1 MPNVLLRPFMLKNLK
16 YTLPALILVG
26 VAVAAFQT
34 VQTNPTRDAAVLKLV
49 TDALGQAHYQPKPI
63 DDRLS
68 EMAFDTFLESMDG
81 DKRFFTQADVTRLQA
96 DRQRLDDQ
104 VKTGSTVFFDQ
115 AYALFTQR
123 VTEAQAR
130 YRRILAQP
138 VPTQP
143 GDVYQTDPE
152 KRTYPASEKEMEDH
166 WRRYFA
172 FRVTARM
179 VDRMTD
185 ADSGV
190 AVVPGTEAFAAAE
203 ASARKKE
210 LEMHDEWFSNLEDMD
225 RSEWFGIY
233 VNAFTLAFDPHTEYF
248 APRAKENFEI
258 EMTGQLEGIGAQ
270 LQQKGEYITV
280 SSIVTGSASWRQ
292 GELEEGD
299 KLLKVAQSSEEPVD
313 VVGMGINK
321 VVRLVR
327 GKKGTEVRLTVR
339 KKDGST
345 KVIPIVRDVVELEST
360 FARSAQLGED
370 GTTGYIRLPKFYV
383 DFFNER
389 NRNCANDV
397 RAEIEMLKA
406 KGMKRLIFDLRNN
419 GGGSLPAAV
428 DIAGL
433 FIDLG
438 PVVQVKTSGGNV
450 RVYSDKASD
459 IVWDGP
465 LVVLVNEGTASA
477 SEIVAAALQDYR
489 RALILGTKKTFGKG
503 TVQNVIDL
511 DQAMRGGSEDLKPL
525 GGLKLTIQK
534 FYRVTG
540 QTTQL
545 QGVLSDI
552 VLPHAYQAIPYGE
565 AEEKVPLAADAIA
578 TASFAAVNKPDAF
591 KRAIQ
596 NSQNRT
602 AKSEGF
608 ARINTYANW
617 LKSEREKTEWPVD
630 FVAYR
635 EAEKARSAQTKQFEK
650 LTELKDSLAVRP
662 SAGGATEMAS
672 APAKKKEWSQ
682 WMKSVSRDIYVR
694 EALYTVSDLGK

>member
-1 MPNVLLRPFMLKNLK
+1 
-16 YTLPALILVG
+16 
-26 VAVAAFQT
+26 
-34 VQTNPTRDAAVLKLV
+34 
-49 TDALGQAHYQPKPI
+49 
-63 DDRLS
+63 
-68 EMAFDTFLESMDG
+68 
-81 DKRFFTQADVTRLQA
+81 
-96 DRQRLDDQ
+96 
-104 VKTGSTVFFDQ
+104 
-115 AYALFTQR
+115 
-123 VTEAQAR
+123 
-130 YRRILAQP
+130 
-138 VPTQP
+138 
-143 GDVYQTDPE
+143 
-152 KRTYPASEKEMEDH
+152 
-166 WRRYFA
+166 
-172 FRVTARM
+172 
-179 VDRMTD
+179 
-185 ADSGV
+185 
-190 AVVPGTEAFAAAE
+190 VVPGTEAFAAAE

-225 RSEWFGIY
+225 RSEWFGVY
-233 VNAFTLAFDPHTEYF
+233 VNAFALAFDPHTEYF

-397 RAEIEMLKA
+397 RAEIEMLKSM
-406 KGMKRLIFDLRNN
+406 GMKRLIFDLRNN

-459 IVWDGP
+459 VVWDGP

-511 DQAMRGGSEDLKPL
+511 DQAMRGGSDDLRPL

-534 FYRVTG
+534 FYRITG

-578 TASFAAVNKPDAF
+578 TASFTAVNKPDVF

-596 NSQNRT
+596 NSQGRVS
-602 AKSEGF
+602 KSEGF
-608 ARINTYANW
+608 SRINTYANW
-617 LKSEREKTEWPVD
+617 LKTEREKTEWPVD

-662 SAGGATEMAS
+662 SPGGATEMAS

>member
-1 MPNVLLRPFMLKNLK
+1 MRNVLLRPFMRKNLK
-16 YTLPALILVG
+16 YTLPVLLLVG
-26 VAVAAFQT
+26 LSVAAFQSAT
-34 VQTNPTRDAAVLKLV
+34 TNPTRDAAVLKLV
-49 TDALGQAHYQPKPI
+49 ADALSQAHYQPKPI

-68 EMAFDTFLESMDG
+68 ESAFDAFLETLDG
-81 DKRFFTQADVTRLQA
+81 DKRFFTQKDLESLRTDRLQLDDQIQA
-96 DRQRLDDQ
+96 GSAAFFDRSYALFVQRLD
-104 VKTGSTVFFDQ
+104 
-115 AYALFTQR
+115 
-123 VTEAQAR
+123 EAQAR
-130 YRRILAQP
+130 YRRLLTAPISA
-138 VPTQP
+138 QP
-143 GDVYQTDPE
+143 GDKYQTDPD
-152 KRTYPASEKEMEDH
+152 KRTYPANQEALEDH
-166 WRRYFA
+166 WRRYLA

-179 VDRMTD
+179 VDRASD
-185 ADSGV
+185 ADSG
-190 AVVPGTEAFAAAE
+190 AVLTPGTSSFVEAE

-210 LEMHDEWFSNLEDMD
+210 LEMHDEWFNNLKDMD
-225 RSEWFGIY
+225 RGEWFGLY
-233 VNAFTLAFDPHTEYF
+233 VNSFALAFDPHTEYF

-270 LQQKGEYITV
+270 LQLKGEFVTV
-280 SSIVTGSASWRQ
+280 ASIVTGSASWRQ

-299 KLLKVAQSSEEPVD
+299 KLLKVSQGSEEPVD

-345 KVIPIVRDVVELEST
+345 KVVPIVRDVVELEST
-360 FARSAQLGED
+360 FARSAELGED
-370 GTTGYIRLPKFYV
+370 GSTGYIRLPKFYV
-383 DFFNER
+383 DFFNES

-397 RAEIEMLKA
+397 RTEIENLKA
-406 KGMKRLIFDLRNN
+406 QGMKRLIFDLRNN

-450 RVYSDKASD
+450 RVYSDRAAGV
-459 IVWDGP
+459 VWDGP

-511 DQAMRGGSEDLKPL
+511 DQAMRGGSEDLYPL

-545 QGVLSDI
+545 QGVVSDV
-552 VLPHAYQAIPYGE
+552 VLPHAYQGIPYGE
-565 AEEKVPLAADAIA
+565 AEEKGPLAADAIKS
-578 TASFAAVNKPDAF
+578 ASFAAVGKPDAF
-591 KRAIQ
+591 KRAVA
-596 NSQNRT
+596 NSQSRV

-608 ARINTYANW
+608 SRINTYAEW
-617 LKSEREKTEWPVD
+617 LKGERDKTEWPVS
-630 FVAYR
+630 FLEYQL
-635 EAEKARSAQTKQFEK
+635 AEKSRSEQVKKFEK

-662 SAGGATEMAS
+662 LADGAVEMAT
-672 APAKKKEWSQ
+672 APAKKKEWNQ
-682 WMKSVSRDIYVR
+682 WMKGISRDIYVR
-694 EALYTVSDLGK
+694 EALYTVSDLSK

>member
-1 MPNVLLRPFMLKNLK
+1 MRNVLLRPFMRKNLK
-16 YTLPALILVG
+16 YTLPVLLLVG
-26 VAVAAFQT
+26 LFVAAFQT
-34 VQTNPTRDAAVLKLV
+34 ATNNPTRDAAVLKLV
-49 TDALGQAHYQPKPI
+49 ADALSQAHYQPKPI
-63 DDRLS
+63 DDELS
-68 EMAFDTFLESMDG
+68 ESAFDAFLETLDG
-81 DKRFFTQADVTRLQA
+81 DKRFFTQKDVESLRTDRLNLDDQIQA
-96 DRQRLDDQ
+96 GSAEFFDRSYALFVQRLD
-104 VKTGSTVFFDQ
+104 
-115 AYALFTQR
+115 
-123 VTEAQAR
+123 EAQAR
-130 YRRILAQP
+130 YRRLLAAPISAQA
-138 VPTQP
+138 
-143 GDVYQTDPE
+143 GEKYQTDPD
-152 KRTYPASEKEMEDH
+152 KRAYPANQEALEDH
-166 WRRYFA
+166 WRRYLA

-179 VDRMTD
+179 VDRASN
-185 ADSGV
+185 ADSG
-190 AVVPGTEAFAAAE
+190 AVLTPGTSSFAEAE

-210 LEMHDEWFSNLEDMD
+210 LEMHDEWFNNLKDMD
-225 RSEWFGIY
+225 RGEWFGLY
-233 VNAFTLAFDPHTEYF
+233 VNSFALAFDPHTEYF

-270 LQQKGEYITV
+270 LQLKGEYVTV
-280 SSIVTGSASWRQ
+280 ASIVTGSASWRQ

-299 KLLKVAQSSEEPVD
+299 KLLKVAQGSEEPVD

-345 KVIPIVRDVVELEST
+345 KVVPIVRDVVELEST

-370 GTTGYIRLPKFYV
+370 GSTGYIRLPKFYV

-406 KGMKRLIFDLRNN
+406 QGMKRLIFDLRNN

-450 RVYSDKASD
+450 RVYSDRAAGV
-459 IVWDGP
+459 VWDGP

-489 RALILGTKKTFGKG
+489 RALVLGTKKTFGKG

-511 DQAMRGGSEDLKPL
+511 DQAMRGGSEDLYPL

-545 QGVLSDI
+545 QGVVSDV
-552 VLPHAYQAIPYGE
+552 VLPHAYQGIPYGE
-565 AEEKVPLAADAIA
+565 AEEKGPLAADAIQS
-578 TASFAAVNKPDAF
+578 ASFAAVGKPDAF
-591 KRAIQ
+591 KRAVA
-596 NSQNRT
+596 NSQARV

-608 ARINTYANW
+608 SRINTYAEW
-617 LKSEREKTEWPVD
+617 LKGERDKTEWPVS
-630 FVAYR
+630 FLEYQL
-635 EAEKARSAQTKQFEK
+635 AEKSRSEQVKQFEK

-662 SAGGATEMAS
+662 LANGAVEMAT
-672 APAKKKEWSQ
+672 APAKKKEWNQ
-682 WMKSVSRDIYVR
+682 WMKGISRDIYVR
-694 EALYTVSDLGK
+694 EALYTVSDLSK

>member
-1 MPNVLLRPFMLKNLK
+1 
-16 YTLPALILVG
+16 
-26 VAVAAFQT
+26 
-34 VQTNPTRDAAVLKLV
+34 
-49 TDALGQAHYQPKPI
+49 
-63 DDRLS
+63 
-68 EMAFDTFLESMDG
+68 
-81 DKRFFTQADVTRLQA
+81 
-96 DRQRLDDQ
+96 
-104 VKTGSTVFFDQ
+104 
-115 AYALFTQR
+115 
-123 VTEAQAR
+123 
-130 YRRILAQP
+130 
-138 VPTQP
+138 
-143 GDVYQTDPE
+143 
-152 KRTYPASEKEMEDH
+152 
-166 WRRYFA
+166 
-172 FRVTARM
+172 
-179 VDRMTD
+179 
-185 ADSGV
+185 
-190 AVVPGTEAFAAAE
+190 
-203 ASARKKE
+203 
-210 LEMHDEWFSNLEDMD
+210 
-225 RSEWFGIY
+225 
-233 VNAFTLAFDPHTEYF
+233 
-248 APRAKENFEI
+248 
-258 EMTGQLEGIGAQ
+258 
-270 LQQKGEYITV
+270 
-280 SSIVTGSASWRQ
+280 
-292 GELEEGD
+292 
-299 KLLKVAQSSEEPVD
+299 
-313 VVGMGINK
+313 
-321 VVRLVR
+321 
-327 GKKGTEVRLTVR
+327 
-339 KKDGST
+339 
-345 KVIPIVRDVVELEST
+345 
-360 FARSAQLGED
+360 
-370 GTTGYIRLPKFYV
+370 V

-511 DQAMRGGSEDLKPL
+511 DQAMRGGSENLKPL

>member
-1 MPNVLLRPFMLKNLK
+1 MRNVLLRPFMRKNLK
-16 YTLPALILVG
+16 YTLPVLLLVG
-26 VAVAAFQT
+26 LSVAAFQSAT
-34 VQTNPTRDAAVLKLV
+34 TNPTRDAAVLKLV
-49 TDALGQAHYQPKPI
+49 ADALSQAHYQPKPI

-68 EMAFDTFLESMDG
+68 ESAFDAFLETLDG
-81 DKRFFTQADVTRLQA
+81 DKRFFTQKDLESLRTDRLQLDDQIQA
-96 DRQRLDDQ
+96 GSAAFFDRSYALFVQRLD
-104 VKTGSTVFFDQ
+104 
-115 AYALFTQR
+115 
-123 VTEAQAR
+123 EAQAR
-130 YRRILAQP
+130 YRRLLTAPISA
-138 VPTQP
+138 QP
-143 GDVYQTDPE
+143 GDKYQTDPD
-152 KRTYPASEKEMEDH
+152 KRTYPANQEALEDH
-166 WRRYFA
+166 WRRYLA

-179 VDRMTD
+179 VDRASD
-185 ADSGV
+185 ADSG
-190 AVVPGTEAFAAAE
+190 AVLTPGTSSFVEAE

-210 LEMHDEWFSNLEDMD
+210 LEMHDEWFNNLKDMD
-225 RSEWFGIY
+225 RGEWFGLY
-233 VNAFTLAFDPHTEYF
+233 VNSFALAFDPHTEYF

-270 LQQKGEYITV
+270 LQLKGEFVTV
-280 SSIVTGSASWRQ
+280 ASIVTGSASWRQ

-299 KLLKVAQSSEEPVD
+299 KLLKVSQGSEEPVD

-345 KVIPIVRDVVELEST
+345 KVVPIVRDVVELEST
-360 FARSAQLGED
+360 FARSAELGED
-370 GTTGYIRLPKFYV
+370 GSTGYIRLPKFYV
-383 DFFNER
+383 DFFNES

-406 KGMKRLIFDLRNN
+406 QGMKRLIFDLRNN

-438 PVVQVKTSGGNV
+438 PVVQVKTSGGSV
-450 RVYSDKASD
+450 RVYSDRAAGV
-459 IVWDGP
+459 VWDGP

-511 DQAMRGGSEDLKPL
+511 DQAMRGGSEDLYPL

-545 QGVLSDI
+545 QGVVSDV
-552 VLPHAYQAIPYGE
+552 VLPHAYQGIPYGE
-565 AEEKVPLAADAIA
+565 AEEKGPLAADAIKS
-578 TASFAAVNKPDAF
+578 ASFAAVGKPDAF
-591 KRAIQ
+591 KRAVA
-596 NSQNRT
+596 NSQSRV

-608 ARINTYANW
+608 SRINTYAEW
-617 LKSEREKTEWPVD
+617 LKGERDKTEWPVS
-630 FVAYR
+630 FLEYQL
-635 EAEKARSAQTKQFEK
+635 AEKSRSEQVKKFEK

-662 SAGGATEMAS
+662 LADGAVEMAT
-672 APAKKKEWSQ
+672 APAKKKEWNQ
-682 WMKSVSRDIYVR
+682 WMKGISRDIYVR
-694 EALYTVSDLGK
+694 EALYTVSDLSK

>member
-1 MPNVLLRPFMLKNLK
+1 MRNVLLRPFMLKNLK
-16 YTLPALILVG
+16 YTLPVLLLVG
-26 VAVAAFQT
+26 LSVAAFQSAT
-34 VQTNPTRDAAVLKLV
+34 TNPTRDAAVLKLV
-49 TDALGQAHYQPKPI
+49 ADALSQAHYQPKPI

-68 EMAFDTFLESMDG
+68 ESAFDAFLETLDG
-81 DKRFFTQADVTRLQA
+81 DKRFFTQKDLESLRTDRLQLDDQIQVGSA
-96 DRQRLDDQ
+96 AFFDRSYALFVQRLD
-104 VKTGSTVFFDQ
+104 
-115 AYALFTQR
+115 
-123 VTEAQAR
+123 EAQAR
-130 YRRILAQP
+130 YRRLLTAPISA
-138 VPTQP
+138 QP
-143 GDVYQTDPE
+143 GDKYQTDPD
-152 KRTYPASEKEMEDH
+152 KRTYPANQEALEDH
-166 WRRYFA
+166 WRRYLA

-179 VDRMTD
+179 VDRASD
-185 ADSGV
+185 ADSG
-190 AVVPGTEAFAAAE
+190 AVLTPGTSSFVEAE

-210 LEMHDEWFSNLEDMD
+210 LEMHDEWFNNLKDMD
-225 RSEWFGIY
+225 RGEWFGLY
-233 VNAFTLAFDPHTEYF
+233 VNSFALAFDPHTEYF

-270 LQQKGEYITV
+270 LQLKGEFVTV
-280 SSIVTGSASWRQ
+280 ASIVTGSASWRQ

-299 KLLKVAQSSEEPVD
+299 KLLKVSQGSEEPVD

-345 KVIPIVRDVVELEST
+345 KVVPIVRDVVELEST
-360 FARSAQLGED
+360 FARSAELGED
-370 GTTGYIRLPKFYV
+370 GSTGYIRLPKFYV
-383 DFFNER
+383 DFFNES

-397 RAEIEMLKA
+397 RTEIENLKA
-406 KGMKRLIFDLRNN
+406 QGMKRLIFDLRNN

-450 RVYSDKASD
+450 RVYSDRAAGV
-459 IVWDGP
+459 VWDGP

-511 DQAMRGGSEDLKPL
+511 DQAMRGGSEDLYPL

-545 QGVLSDI
+545 QGVVSDV
-552 VLPHAYQAIPYGE
+552 VLPHAYQGIPYGE
-565 AEEKVPLAADAIA
+565 AEEKGPLAADAIKS
-578 TASFAAVNKPDAF
+578 ASFAAVGKPDAF
-591 KRAIQ
+591 KRAVA
-596 NSQNRT
+596 NSQSRV

-608 ARINTYANW
+608 SRINTYAEW
-617 LKSEREKTEWPVD
+617 LKGERDKTEWPVS
-630 FVAYR
+630 FLEYQL
-635 EAEKARSAQTKQFEK
+635 AEKSRSEQVKKFEK

-662 SAGGATEMAS
+662 LADGAVEMAA
-672 APAKKKEWSQ
+672 APAKKKEWNQ
-682 WMKSVSRDIYVR
+682 WMKGISRDIYVR
-694 EALYTVSDLGK
+694 EALYTVSDLSK

>member
-1 MPNVLLRPFMLKNLK
+1 MRNVLLRPFMRKNLK
-16 YTLPALILVG
+16 YTLPVLLLVG
-26 VAVAAFQT
+26 LSVAAFQSAT
-34 VQTNPTRDAAVLKLV
+34 TNPTRDAAVLKLV
-49 TDALGQAHYQPKPI
+49 ADALSQAHYQPKPI

-68 EMAFDTFLESMDG
+68 ESAFDAFLETLDG
-81 DKRFFTQADVTRLQA
+81 DKRFFTQKDLESLRTDRLQLDDQIQA
-96 DRQRLDDQ
+96 GSAAFFDRSYALFVQRLD
-104 VKTGSTVFFDQ
+104 
-115 AYALFTQR
+115 
-123 VTEAQAR
+123 EAQAR
-130 YRRILAQP
+130 YRRLLTAPISA
-138 VPTQP
+138 QP
-143 GDVYQTDPE
+143 GDKYQTDPD
-152 KRTYPASEKEMEDH
+152 KRTYPANQEALEDH
-166 WRRYFA
+166 WRRYLA

-179 VDRMTD
+179 VDRASD
-185 ADSGV
+185 ADSG
-190 AVVPGTEAFAAAE
+190 AVLTPGTSSFVEAE

-210 LEMHDEWFSNLEDMD
+210 LEMHDEWFNNLKDMD
-225 RSEWFGIY
+225 RGEWFGLY
-233 VNAFTLAFDPHTEYF
+233 VNSFALAFDPHTEYF

-270 LQQKGEYITV
+270 LQLKGEFVTV
-280 SSIVTGSASWRQ
+280 ASIVTGSASWRQ

-299 KLLKVAQSSEEPVD
+299 KLLKVSQGSEEPVD

-345 KVIPIVRDVVELEST
+345 KVVPIVRDVVELEST

-370 GTTGYIRLPKFYV
+370 GSTGYIRLPKFYV
-383 DFFNER
+383 DFFNES

-397 RAEIEMLKA
+397 RTEIENLKA
-406 KGMKRLIFDLRNN
+406 QGMKRLIFDLRNN

-450 RVYSDKASD
+450 RVYSDRAAGV
-459 IVWDGP
+459 VWDGP

-511 DQAMRGGSEDLKPL
+511 DQAMRGGSEDLYPL

-545 QGVLSDI
+545 QGVVSDV
-552 VLPHAYQAIPYGE
+552 VLPHAYQGIPYGE
-565 AEEKVPLAADAIA
+565 AEEKGPLAADAIKS
-578 TASFAAVNKPDAF
+578 ASFAAVGKPDAF
-591 KRAIQ
+591 KRAVA
-596 NSQNRT
+596 NSQSRV

-608 ARINTYANW
+608 NRINTYAEW
-617 LKSEREKTEWPVD
+617 LKGERDKTEWPVS
-630 FVAYR
+630 FLEYQL
-635 EAEKARSAQTKQFEK
+635 AEKSRSEQVKKFEK

-662 SAGGATEMAS
+662 LADGAVEMAT
-672 APAKKKEWSQ
+672 APAKKKEWNQ
-682 WMKSVSRDIYVR
+682 WMKGISRDIYVR
-694 EALYTVSDLGK
+694 EALYTVSDLSK

>member
-1 MPNVLLRPFMLKNLK
+1 MRNVLLLPFMRKNLK
-16 YTLPALILVG
+16 YTLPVLLLVG
-26 VAVAAFQT
+26 LSVAAFQT
-34 VQTNPTRDAAVLKLV
+34 ATTNPTRDAAVLKLV
-49 TDALGQAHYQPKPI
+49 ADALSQAHYQPKPI

-68 EMAFDTFLESMDG
+68 ESAFDAFLETLDG
-81 DKRFFTQADVTRLQA
+81 DKRFFTQKDLESLRTDRLQFDDQIQA
-96 DRQRLDDQ
+96 GSAAFFDRSYALFVQRLD
-104 VKTGSTVFFDQ
+104 
-115 AYALFTQR
+115 
-123 VTEAQAR
+123 EAQAR
-130 YRRILAQP
+130 YRRLLAAPISAQS
-138 VPTQP
+138 
-143 GDVYQTDPE
+143 GEKYQTDPD
-152 KRTYPASEKEMEDH
+152 KRIYPANQEALEDH
-166 WRRYFA
+166 WRRYLA

-179 VDRMTD
+179 VDRASD
-185 ADSGV
+185 ADSG
-190 AVVPGTEAFAAAE
+190 AVLTPGTSSFDEAE

-210 LEMHDEWFSNLEDMD
+210 LEMHDEWFNNLKDMD
-225 RSEWFGIY
+225 RGEWFGLY
-233 VNAFTLAFDPHTEYF
+233 VNSFALAFDPHTEYF

-270 LQQKGEYITV
+270 LQLKGEFVTV
-280 SSIVTGSASWRQ
+280 ASIVTGSASWRQ

-299 KLLKVAQSSEEPVD
+299 KLLKVSQGSEEPVD

-345 KVIPIVRDVVELEST
+345 KVVPIVRDVVELEST

-370 GTTGYIRLPKFYV
+370 GSTGYIRLPKFYV

-406 KGMKRLIFDLRNN
+406 QGMKRLIFDLRNN

-438 PVVQVKTSGGNV
+438 PVVQVKTSGGSV
-450 RVYSDKASD
+450 RVYSDRAAGV
-459 IVWDGP
+459 VWDGP

-511 DQAMRGGSEDLKPL
+511 DQAMRGGSEDLYPL

-545 QGVLSDI
+545 QGVVSDV
-552 VLPHAYQAIPYGE
+552 VLPHAYQGIPYGE
-565 AEEKVPLAADAIA
+565 AEEKGPLAADAIKS
-578 TASFAAVNKPDAF
+578 ASFAAVGKPDAF
-591 KRAIQ
+591 KRAVA
-596 NSQNRT
+596 NSQSRV

-608 ARINTYANW
+608 SRINTYAEW
-617 LKSEREKTEWPVD
+617 LKGERDKTEWPVS
-630 FVAYR
+630 FLEYQL
-635 EAEKARSAQTKQFEK
+635 AEKSRSEQVKKFEK

-662 SAGGATEMAS
+662 LADGAVEMAS
-672 APAKKKEWSQ
+672 APAKKKEWNQ
-682 WMKSVSRDIYVR
+682 WMKGISRDIYVR
-694 EALYTVSDLGK
+694 EALYTVSDLSK

>member
-1 MPNVLLRPFMLKNLK
+1 LQLDDQIQ
-16 YTLPALILVG
+16 AG
-26 VAVAAFQT
+26 SAAFFD
-34 VQTNPTRDAAVLKLV
+34 RSY
-49 TDALGQAHYQPKPI
+49 AL
-63 DDRLS
+63 
-68 EMAFDTFLESMDG
+68 F
-81 DKRFFTQADVTRLQA
+81 V
-96 DRQRLDDQ
+96 QRLD
-104 VKTGSTVFFDQ
+104 
-115 AYALFTQR
+115 
-123 VTEAQAR
+123 EAQAR
-130 YRRILAQP
+130 YRRLLAAPISAQS
-138 VPTQP
+138 
-143 GDVYQTDPE
+143 GEKYQTDPD
-152 KRTYPASEKEMEDH
+152 KRIYPANQEALEDH
-166 WRRYFA
+166 WRRYLA

-179 VDRMTD
+179 VDRASD
-185 ADSGV
+185 ADSG
-190 AVVPGTEAFAAAE
+190 AVLTPGTSSFDEAE

-210 LEMHDEWFSNLEDMD
+210 LEMHDEWFNNLKDMD
-225 RSEWFGIY
+225 RGEWFGLY
-233 VNAFTLAFDPHTEYF
+233 VNSFALAFDPHTEYF

-270 LQQKGEYITV
+270 LQLKGEFVTV
-280 SSIVTGSASWRQ
+280 ASIVTGSASWRQ

-299 KLLKVAQSSEEPVD
+299 KLLKVSQGSEEPVD

-345 KVIPIVRDVVELEST
+345 KVVPIVRDVVELEST

-370 GTTGYIRLPKFYV
+370 GSTGYIRLPKFYV

-406 KGMKRLIFDLRNN
+406 QGMKRLIFDLRNN

-438 PVVQVKTSGGNV
+438 PVVQVKTSGGSV
-450 RVYSDKASD
+450 RVYSDRAAGV
-459 IVWDGP
+459 VWDGP

-511 DQAMRGGSEDLKPL
+511 DQAMRGGSEDLYPL

-545 QGVLSDI
+545 QGVVSDV
-552 VLPHAYQAIPYGE
+552 VLPHAYQGIPYGE
-565 AEEKVPLAADAIA
+565 AEEKGPLAADAIKS
-578 TASFAAVNKPDAF
+578 ASFAAVGKPDAF
-591 KRAIQ
+591 KRAVA
-596 NSQNRT
+596 NSQSRV

-608 ARINTYANW
+608 SRINTYAEW
-617 LKSEREKTEWPVD
+617 LKGERDKTEWPVS
-630 FVAYR
+630 FLEYQL
-635 EAEKARSAQTKQFEK
+635 AEKSRSEQVKKFEK

-662 SAGGATEMAS
+662 LADGAVEMAS
-672 APAKKKEWSQ
+672 APAKKKEWNQ
-682 WMKSVSRDIYVR
+682 WMKGISRDIYVR
-694 EALYTVSDLGK
+694 EALYTVSDLSK

>member
-1 MPNVLLRPFMLKNLK
+1 MRNVLLRPFMRKNLK
-16 YTLPALILVG
+16 YTLPVLLLVG
-26 VAVAAFQT
+26 LSVAAFQSAT
-34 VQTNPTRDAAVLKLV
+34 TNPTRDAAVLKLV
-49 TDALGQAHYQPKPI
+49 ADALSQAHYQPKPI

-68 EMAFDTFLESMDG
+68 ESAFDAFLETLDG
-81 DKRFFTQADVTRLQA
+81 DKRFFTQKDLESLRTDRLQLDDQIQA
-96 DRQRLDDQ
+96 GSAAFFDRSYALFVQRLD
-104 VKTGSTVFFDQ
+104 
-115 AYALFTQR
+115 
-123 VTEAQAR
+123 EAQAR
-130 YRRILAQP
+130 YRRLLTAPISA
-138 VPTQP
+138 QP
-143 GDVYQTDPE
+143 GDKYQTDPD
-152 KRTYPASEKEMEDH
+152 KRTYPANQEALEDH
-166 WRRYFA
+166 WRRYLA

-179 VDRMTD
+179 VDRASD
-185 ADSGV
+185 ADSG
-190 AVVPGTEAFAAAE
+190 AVLTPGTSSFVEAE

-210 LEMHDEWFSNLEDMD
+210 LEMHDEWFNNLKDMD
-225 RSEWFGIY
+225 RGEWFGLY
-233 VNAFTLAFDPHTEYF
+233 VNSFALAFDPHTEYF

-270 LQQKGEYITV
+270 LQLKGEFVTV
-280 SSIVTGSASWRQ
+280 ASIVTGSASWRQ

-299 KLLKVAQSSEEPVD
+299 KLLKVAQGSEEPVD

-345 KVIPIVRDVVELEST
+345 KVVPIVRDVVELEST
-360 FARSAQLGED
+360 FARSAELGED
-370 GTTGYIRLPKFYV
+370 GSTGYIRLPKFYV
-383 DFFNER
+383 DFFNES

-397 RAEIEMLKA
+397 RTEIENLKA
-406 KGMKRLIFDLRNN
+406 QGMKRLIFDLRNN

-450 RVYSDKASD
+450 RVYSDRAAGV
-459 IVWDGP
+459 VWDGP

-511 DQAMRGGSEDLKPL
+511 DQAMRGGSEDLYPL

-545 QGVLSDI
+545 QGVVSDV
-552 VLPHAYQAIPYGE
+552 VLPHAYQGIPYGE
-565 AEEKVPLAADAIA
+565 AEEKGPLAADAIKS
-578 TASFAAVNKPDAF
+578 ASFAAVGKPDAF
-591 KRAIQ
+591 KRAVA
-596 NSQNRT
+596 NSQSRV

-608 ARINTYANW
+608 NRINTYAEW
-617 LKSEREKTEWPVD
+617 LKGERDKTEWPVS
-630 FVAYR
+630 FLEYQL
-635 EAEKARSAQTKQFEK
+635 AEKSRSEQVKKFEK

-662 SAGGATEMAS
+662 LADGAVEMAT
-672 APAKKKEWSQ
+672 APAKKKEWNQ
-682 WMKSVSRDIYVR
+682 WMKGISRDIYVR
-694 EALYTVSDLGK
+694 EALYTVSDLSK

>member
-1 MPNVLLRPFMLKNLK
+1 MLKNLK
-16 YTLPALILVG
+16 YTLPVLLLVG
-26 VAVAAFQT
+26 LSVAAFQSAT
-34 VQTNPTRDAAVLKLV
+34 TNPTRDAAVLKLV
-49 TDALGQAHYQPKPI
+49 ADALSQAHYQPKPI

-68 EMAFDTFLESMDG
+68 ESAFDAFLETLDG
-81 DKRFFTQADVTRLQA
+81 DKRFFTQKDLESLRTDRLQLDDQIQVGSA
-96 DRQRLDDQ
+96 AFFDRSYALFVQRLD
-104 VKTGSTVFFDQ
+104 
-115 AYALFTQR
+115 
-123 VTEAQAR
+123 EAQAR
-130 YRRILAQP
+130 YRRLLTAPISA
-138 VPTQP
+138 QP
-143 GDVYQTDPE
+143 GDKYQTDPD
-152 KRTYPASEKEMEDH
+152 KRTYPANQEALEDH
-166 WRRYFA
+166 WRRYLA

-179 VDRMTD
+179 VDRASD
-185 ADSGV
+185 ADSG
-190 AVVPGTEAFAAAE
+190 AVLTPGTSSFVEAE

-210 LEMHDEWFSNLEDMD
+210 LEMHDEWFNNLKDMD
-225 RSEWFGIY
+225 RGEWFGLY
-233 VNAFTLAFDPHTEYF
+233 VNSFALAFDPHTEYF

-270 LQQKGEYITV
+270 LQLKGEFVTV
-280 SSIVTGSASWRQ
+280 ASIVTGSASWRQ

-299 KLLKVAQSSEEPVD
+299 KLLKVSQGSEEPVD

-345 KVIPIVRDVVELEST
+345 KVVPIVRDVVELEST
-360 FARSAQLGED
+360 FARSAELGED
-370 GTTGYIRLPKFYV
+370 GSTGYIRLPKFYV
-383 DFFNER
+383 DFFNES

-397 RAEIEMLKA
+397 RTEIENLKA
-406 KGMKRLIFDLRNN
+406 QGMKRLIFDLRNN

-450 RVYSDKASD
+450 RVYSDRAAGV
-459 IVWDGP
+459 VWDGP

-511 DQAMRGGSEDLKPL
+511 DQAMRGGSEDLYPL

-545 QGVLSDI
+545 QGVVSDV
-552 VLPHAYQAIPYGE
+552 VLPHAYQGIPYGE
-565 AEEKVPLAADAIA
+565 AEEKGPLAADAIKS
-578 TASFAAVNKPDAF
+578 ASFAAVGKPDAF
-591 KRAIQ
+591 KRAVA
-596 NSQNRT
+596 NSQSRV

-608 ARINTYANW
+608 SRINTYAEW
-617 LKSEREKTEWPVD
+617 LKGERDKTEWPVS
-630 FVAYR
+630 FLEYQL
-635 EAEKARSAQTKQFEK
+635 AEKSRSEQVKKFEK

-662 SAGGATEMAS
+662 LADGAVEMAA
-672 APAKKKEWSQ
+672 APAKKKEWNQ
-682 WMKSVSRDIYVR
+682 WMKGISRDIYVR
-694 EALYTVSDLGK
+694 EALYTVSDLSK

>member
-1 MPNVLLRPFMLKNLK
+1 MRNVLLRPFMRKNLK
-16 YTLPALILVG
+16 YTLPVLLLVG
-26 VAVAAFQT
+26 LSVAAFQSAT
-34 VQTNPTRDAAVLKLV
+34 TNPTRDAAVLKLV
-49 TDALGQAHYQPKPI
+49 ADALSQAHYQPKPI

-68 EMAFDTFLESMDG
+68 ESAFDAFLETLDG
-81 DKRFFTQADVTRLQA
+81 DKRFFTQKDLESLRTDRLQLDDQIQA
-96 DRQRLDDQ
+96 GSAAFFDRSYALFVQRLD
-104 VKTGSTVFFDQ
+104 
-115 AYALFTQR
+115 
-123 VTEAQAR
+123 EAQAR
-130 YRRILAQP
+130 YRRLLTAPISA
-138 VPTQP
+138 QP
-143 GDVYQTDPE
+143 GDKYQTDPD
-152 KRTYPASEKEMEDH
+152 KRTYPANQEALEDH
-166 WRRYFA
+166 WRRYLA

-179 VDRMTD
+179 VDRASD
-185 ADSGV
+185 ADSG
-190 AVVPGTEAFAAAE
+190 AVLTPGTSSFVEAE

-210 LEMHDEWFSNLEDMD
+210 LEMHDEWFNNLKDMD
-225 RSEWFGIY
+225 RGEWFGLY
-233 VNAFTLAFDPHTEYF
+233 VNSFALAFDPHTEYF

-270 LQQKGEYITV
+270 LQLKGEFVTV
-280 SSIVTGSASWRQ
+280 ASIVTGSASWRQ

-299 KLLKVAQSSEEPVD
+299 KLLKVSQGSEEPVD

-345 KVIPIVRDVVELEST
+345 KVVPIVRDVVELEST
-360 FARSAQLGED
+360 FARSAELGED
-370 GTTGYIRLPKFYV
+370 GSTGYIRLPKFYV
-383 DFFNER
+383 DFFNES

-397 RAEIEMLKA
+397 RTEIENLKA
-406 KGMKRLIFDLRNN
+406 QGMKRLIFDLRNN

-450 RVYSDKASD
+450 RVYSDRAAGV
-459 IVWDGP
+459 VWDGP

-511 DQAMRGGSEDLKPL
+511 DQAMRGGSEDLYPL

-545 QGVLSDI
+545 QGVVSDV
-552 VLPHAYQAIPYGE
+552 VLPHAYQGIPYGE
-565 AEEKVPLAADAIA
+565 AEEKGPLAADAIKS
-578 TASFAAVNKPDAF
+578 ASFAAVGKPDAF
-591 KRAIQ
+591 KRAVA
-596 NSQNRT
+596 NSQSRV

-608 ARINTYANW
+608 NRINTYAEW
-617 LKSEREKTEWPVD
+617 LKGERDKTEWPVS
-630 FVAYR
+630 FLEYQL
-635 EAEKARSAQTKQFEK
+635 AEKSRSEQVKKFEK

-662 SAGGATEMAS
+662 LADGAVEMAT
-672 APAKKKEWSQ
+672 APAKKKEWNQ
-682 WMKSVSRDIYVR
+682 WMKGISRDIYVR
-694 EALYTVSDLGK
+694 EALYTVSDLSK

>member
-1 MPNVLLRPFMLKNLK
+1 M
-16 YTLPALILVG
+16 
-26 VAVAAFQT
+26 
-34 VQTNPTRDAAVLKLV
+34 
-49 TDALGQAHYQPKPI
+49 

-68 EMAFDTFLESMDG
+68 ESAFDAFLETLDG
-81 DKRFFTQADVTRLQA
+81 DKRFFTQKDLESLRTDRLQLDDQIQA
-96 DRQRLDDQ
+96 GSAAFFDRSYALFVQRLD
-104 VKTGSTVFFDQ
+104 
-115 AYALFTQR
+115 
-123 VTEAQAR
+123 EAQAR
-130 YRRILAQP
+130 YRRLLAAPISAQS
-138 VPTQP
+138 
-143 GDVYQTDPE
+143 GEKYQTDPD
-152 KRTYPASEKEMEDH
+152 KRTYPANQEALEDH
-166 WRRYFA
+166 WRRYLA

-179 VDRMTD
+179 VDRASD
-185 ADSGV
+185 ADSG
-190 AVVPGTEAFAAAE
+190 AVLTPGTSSFDEAE

-210 LEMHDEWFSNLEDMD
+210 LEMHDEWFNNLKDMD
-225 RSEWFGIY
+225 RGEWFGLY
-233 VNAFTLAFDPHTEYF
+233 VNSFALAFDPHTEYF

-270 LQQKGEYITV
+270 LQLKGEFVTV
-280 SSIVTGSASWRQ
+280 ASIVTGSASWRQ

-299 KLLKVAQSSEEPVD
+299 KLLKVSQGSEEPVD

-345 KVIPIVRDVVELEST
+345 KVVPIVRDVVELEST

-370 GTTGYIRLPKFYV
+370 GSTGYIRLPKFYV

-406 KGMKRLIFDLRNN
+406 QGMKRLIFDLRNN

-438 PVVQVKTSGGNV
+438 PVVQVKTSGGSV
-450 RVYSDKASD
+450 RVYSDRAAGV
-459 IVWDGP
+459 VWDGP

-511 DQAMRGGSEDLKPL
+511 DQAMRGGSEDLYPL

-545 QGVLSDI
+545 QGVVSDV
-552 VLPHAYQAIPYGE
+552 VLPHAYQGIPYGE
-565 AEEKVPLAADAIA
+565 AEEKGPLAADAIKS
-578 TASFAAVNKPDAF
+578 ASFAAVGKPDAF
-591 KRAIQ
+591 KRAVA
-596 NSQNRT
+596 NSQSRV

-608 ARINTYANW
+608 SRINTYAEW
-617 LKSEREKTEWPVD
+617 LKGERDKTEWPVS
-630 FVAYR
+630 FLEYQL
-635 EAEKARSAQTKQFEK
+635 AEKSRSEQVKKFEK

-662 SAGGATEMAS
+662 LADGAVEMAS
-672 APAKKKEWSQ
+672 APAKKKEWNQ
-682 WMKSVSRDIYVR
+682 WMKGISRDIYVR
-694 EALYTVSDLGK
+694 EALYTVSDLSK

>member
-1 MPNVLLRPFMLKNLK
+1 MRNVLLRPFMRKNLK
-16 YTLPALILVG
+16 YTLPVLLLVG
-26 VAVAAFQT
+26 LSVAAFQT
-34 VQTNPTRDAAVLKLV
+34 ATTNPTRDAAVLKLV
-49 TDALGQAHYQPKPI
+49 ADALSQAHYQPKPI

-68 EMAFDTFLESMDG
+68 ESAFDAFLETLDG
-81 DKRFFTQADVTRLQA
+81 DKRFFTQKDLESLRTDRLQLDDQIQA
-96 DRQRLDDQ
+96 GSAAFFDRSYALFVQRLD
-104 VKTGSTVFFDQ
+104 
-115 AYALFTQR
+115 
-123 VTEAQAR
+123 EAQAR
-130 YRRILAQP
+130 YRRLLAAPISAQS
-138 VPTQP
+138 
-143 GDVYQTDPE
+143 GEKYQTDPD
-152 KRTYPASEKEMEDH
+152 KRTYPANQEALEDH
-166 WRRYFA
+166 WRRYLA

-179 VDRMTD
+179 VDRASD
-185 ADSGV
+185 ADSG
-190 AVVPGTEAFAAAE
+190 AVLTPGTSSFVEAE

-210 LEMHDEWFSNLEDMD
+210 LEMHDEWFNNLKDMD
-225 RSEWFGIY
+225 RGEWFGLY
-233 VNAFTLAFDPHTEYF
+233 VNSFALAFDPHTEYF

-270 LQQKGEYITV
+270 LQLKGEFVTV
-280 SSIVTGSASWRQ
+280 ASIVTGSASWRQ

-299 KLLKVAQSSEEPVD
+299 KLLKVSQGSEEPVD

-345 KVIPIVRDVVELEST
+345 KVVPIVRDVVELEST
-360 FARSAQLGED
+360 FARSAELGED
-370 GTTGYIRLPKFYV
+370 GSTGYIRLPKFYV
-383 DFFNER
+383 DFFNES

-397 RAEIEMLKA
+397 RTEIENLKA
-406 KGMKRLIFDLRNN
+406 QGMKRLIFDLRNN

-450 RVYSDKASD
+450 RVYSDRAAGV
-459 IVWDGP
+459 VWDGP

-511 DQAMRGGSEDLKPL
+511 DQAMRGGSEDLYPL

-545 QGVLSDI
+545 QGVVSDV
-552 VLPHAYQAIPYGE
+552 VLPHAYQGIPYGE
-565 AEEKVPLAADAIA
+565 AEEKGPLAADAIKS
-578 TASFAAVNKPDAF
+578 ASFAAVGKPDAF
-591 KRAIQ
+591 KRAVA
-596 NSQNRT
+596 NSQSRV

-608 ARINTYANW
+608 NRINTYAEW
-617 LKSEREKTEWPVD
+617 LKGERDKTEWPVS
-630 FVAYR
+630 FLEYQL
-635 EAEKARSAQTKQFEK
+635 AEKSRSEQVKKFEK

-662 SAGGATEMAS
+662 LADGAVEMAS
-672 APAKKKEWSQ
+672 APAKKKEWNQ
-682 WMKSVSRDIYVR
+682 WMKGISRDIYVR
-694 EALYTVSDLGK
+694 EALYTVSDLSK